1 MGKKRS
7 PGGGGGGVDD
17 LPTPGTELRELC
29 ANARQVVELCDA
41 LGFEF
46 RGGRHYVGLLEGA
59 HHTGVSLDELI
70 EDPDLRPYI
79 WEIED

>member
-1 MGKKRS
+1 MADRNKR
-7 PGGGGGGVDD
+7 
-17 LPTPGTELRELC
+17 PTEGTEADDQLQVLC
-29 ANARQVVELCDA
+29 NNAHRVVELCEL

-46 RGGRHYVGLLEGA
+46 RGAGHFTGLLEGA
-59 HHTGVSLDELI
+59 IKTGVSLDELI

>member
-1 MGKKRS
+1 MARKR
-7 PGGGGGGVDD
+7 
-17 LPTPGTELRELC
+17 PTEGTEADAQLQEMC
-29 ANARQVVELCDA
+29 ANAHKVVELCEV

-46 RGGRHYVGLLEGA
+46 RGGGHLVGLLEGA
-59 HHTGVSLDELI
+59 THAGVSLDELV